1 MNNNKK
7 TFRRRNYFIKKKFQL
22 DFSAKFLVI
31 IVIEAVLAIGLFLY
45 LSKGTLTTGY
55 SGSELKVA
63 STYNFFLPM
72 LLFSNIIIVGVT
84 AIAGIVILV
93 FLSHKLAG
101 PLYRFEKVL
110 DEIGSGNLTYR
121 FKLRGTDQFV
131 ELENSIN
138 TLANTIDKN
147 MGGVKYRVTE
157 ISGLLAEIKTAAA
170 QNPNA
175 SANKELDSLLQ
186 ETAKKLLELEEAV
199 NYFKTSG
206 RES

>member
-1 MNNNKK
+1 MSNKK
-7 TFRRRNYFIKKKFQL
+7 AFRRRNYFIKKKFQL

-84 AIAGIVILV
+84 AIAGIVVLV
-93 FLSHKLAG
+93 FLSHRIAG
-101 PLYRFEKVL
+101 PLYRFENVL
-110 DEIGSGNLTYR
+110 SEIGSGNLTYR
-121 FKLRGTDQFV
+121 FKLRETDQFV

-138 TLANTIDKN
+138 VLATAIDKN
-147 MGGVKYRVTE
+147 MGGVKYRVAE
-157 ISGLLAEIKTAAA
+157 ISRFLAEIKTAAA

-175 SANKELDSLLQ
+175 PSNKELDRLLQ